1 MTATAVQPRALSTPR
16 IGWQPLALGAIVL
29 LSIVLY
35 SWGIAAEG
43 WSNTFYSAA
52 VKSMSENATNF
63 LFGSFDPAGVVTV
76 DKPPMAF
83 WPQVVSSWIFGYHGW
98 ALLLPEI
105 IEGAAA
111 VFLLHRTVRRWAGEN
126 VALLAALILAI
137 TPVTVAIDRSVN
149 PDAALTLLCV
159 AAAYA
164 LTRSVESGI
173 TSRSATKWLLQAAFW
188 VGCGFVTKMLAGW
201 MIIPALVLAYLVGR
215 NASWG
220 RRLLDL
226 LGAAVVLLVSSLWW
240 VALTAWWPGQKP
252 YIGGSTDGSAWDL
265 IVGYNGLGR
274 VFGEGS
280 GPGSGAGRGGTAA
293 GDLAAGGF
301 PGAGGPPGGGGPGGG
316 GPGGTAFGGQSGLFR
331 MFGESAGG
339 QISWLLPLCL
349 LVLVVV
355 AVLGFRSW
363 RAKGPAQH
371 TVRAGWMLWGSWL
384 VIIALVFSFQ
394 SGIFHPYY
402 TTQLAPAVAA
412 LAAGGLALLWR
423 YRESRFAWTLLP
435 LGIALTAVWA
445 WVVISR
451 DTSWNGWLRYAV
463 VIAALLAIGGLALV
477 RFSGALPAAG
487 LRAVGVVGLV
497 AVLLTPLVWSGA
509 TAFAGGGGGMGAT
522 IPMAG
527 PSSSGF
533 GGGRPGAGG
542 RGGLGGFGGPGAPGG
557 PGATG
562 APSAPGVPGAPGATG
577 SAAEAELA
585 EMMRGG
591 RGNEDGSLTAE
602 QQKILDYAVKN
613 AHGAQI
619 VMAVEGGSMAS
630 SGYIINSDATVIG
643 MGGFSGTDNA
653 PSVDLLKSW
662 KAAGK
667 LGFVLE
673 SESGRGGGGGFGR
686 GGESSARTT
695 WVKQNCHAV
704 PASAYGST
712 GTQTLYD
719 CVSS

>member
-98 ALLLPEI
+98 ALLLPQI
-105 IEGAAA
+105 LEGAGA

-201 MIIPALVLAYLVGR
+201 MIIPALVLAYLFGR

-252 YIGGSTDGSAWDL
+252 YIGGSTNGSAWDL

-274 VFGEGS
+274 VFGEGGS
-280 GPGSGAGRGGTAA
+280 GPGGRGASGGGFPGGGVPNGGVPA
-293 GDLAAGGF
+293 GGAPTGGFPGGGF
-301 PGAGGPPGGGGPGGG
+301 PGAGGPGGPGGGPGGG
-316 GPGGTAFGGQSGLFR
+316 GPGGAAFGGQSGLFR

-349 LVLVVV
+349 LALVVV
-355 AVLGFRSW
+355 AVLGFRAW
-363 RAKGPAQH
+363 RAKAPARH
-371 TVRAGWMLWGSWL
+371 TVRAGWVLWGSWL

-435 LGIALTAVWA
+435 LGIALTAGWA

-463 VIAALLAIGGLALV
+463 VIAALLAIGGLVLV

-487 LRAVGVVGLV
+487 VRAVGVVGLV

-527 PSSSGF
+527 PGSSGF
-533 GGGRPGAGG
+533 GGFGGGRAGG
-542 RGGLGGFGGPGAPGG
+542 RDR

-562 APSAPGVPGAPGATG
+562 APGAAG
-577 SAAEAELA
+577 SAAEAEIM
-585 EMMRGG
+585 EMMRGRG
-591 RGNEDGSLTAE
+591 GNEDGSLTAE
-602 QQKILDYAVKN
+602 QRKILDYAVKN

-630 SGYIINSDATVIG
+630 SGYIINSDTTVIG

-653 PSVDLLKSW
+653 PSVDLLNSW

-673 SESGRGGGGGFGR
+673 SEGGRGMGGGGFGR
-686 GGESSARTT
+686 GGASAERTT